1 MYNEYVARKRQ
12 RTMSEHIRQLVDDS
26 GMTRYAISMKTGI
39 DQGTLSRFMAGSGL
53 SLDNLDKLADLFGWV
68 IAVRKK
74 SKPKGK

>member
-1 MYNEYVARKRQ
+1 
-12 RTMSEHIRQLVDDS
+12 
-26 GMTRYAISMKTGI
+26 MTRYAISMKTGI